1 MLGLEQAN
9 KALEV
14 EIAARKKAEEN
25 SAALQEKDALLKEIH
40 HRVKNNMQIISSLI
54 SLQLNTDIKISTH
67 DKIIAVAR
75 ELQNRIQSMALVH
88 EMLYKSKSLS
98 KIDFN
103 EYIHNLIES
112 LFIVYNIKSE
122 QVATTIEV
130 TDKPVSIT
138 TAIPL
143 GLIISELLTN
153 ALKYA
158 FPSER
163 KGEIRITMTI
173 DDDNMYNL
181 TVRDN
186 GIGLP
191 ENFNIET
198 ISSFGM
204 RLISI
209 LIKQLDGSSNIH
221 NDNGAIFTIKFKE
234 SEYDKFS
241 LLDIK

>member
-1 MLGLEQAN
+1 
-9 KALEV
+9 
-14 EIAARKKAEEN
+14 
-25 SAALQEKDALLKEIH
+25 
-40 HRVKNNMQIISSLI
+40 MQVISSLI
-54 SLQLNTDIKISTH
+54 SLQLNTDIKILTP
-67 DKIIAVAR
+67 DKIIAIAR

-130 TDKPVSIT
+130 TDTPVSIT

-143 GLIISELLTN
+143 GLIVSELLTN

-158 FPSER
+158 FPSGR
-163 KGEIRITMTI
+163 NGEIRITMTI
-173 DDDNMYNL
+173 DDASMYNL

-191 ENFNIET
+191 DNFDIET
-198 ISSFGM
+198 VDSFGM
-204 RLISI
+204 RLTSI
-209 LIKQLDGSSNIH
+209 LIKQLDGSMNIH
-221 NDNGAIFTIKFKE
+221 NNNGAIFTFRFRE
-234 SEYDKFS
+234 SGNNNLS
-241 LLDIK
+241 LLDKI